1 MVLPSFEP
9 EIPEYCQNHSI
20 CEEVPNY
27 PHEYIEHLLQNNAT
41 VRNALFLMMGGL
53 GDARGCMA
61 NKDPIK
67 VEVCQSKMKFVE
79 AKAGRDV
86 SGRWHFL
93 VGAQPLCE
101 ELCVN
106 RDGPCAYPDK
116 RDSPLSVPVGYKA
129 TCKQNVI
136 QTPRAGLDKNGGL
149 IVIPLP
155 VYAGCCCYV
164 THNDSLIK
172 SFRN

>member
-9 EIPEYCQNHSI
+9 EIPEHCQNHSI

-41 VRNALFLMMGGL
+41 VRNALFLVTGGF

-67 VEVCQSKMKFVE
+67 VEVCQSKMKLVE

-86 SGRWHFL
+86 SGCWHFL

-101 ELCVN
+101 ELCVVP
-106 RDGPCAYPDK
+106 DSPCARPVNK
-116 RDSPLSVPVGYKA
+116 NSPIEVNQGYRA
-129 TCKQNVI
+129 TCKQNLI
-136 QTPRAGLDKNGGL
+136 DKPKAALDKNGAI
-149 IVIPLP
+149 IVLQLP
-155 VYAGCCCYV
+155 IKGGCCCHV
-164 THNDSLIK
+164 TQK
-172 SFRN
+172 SPVSHSYS